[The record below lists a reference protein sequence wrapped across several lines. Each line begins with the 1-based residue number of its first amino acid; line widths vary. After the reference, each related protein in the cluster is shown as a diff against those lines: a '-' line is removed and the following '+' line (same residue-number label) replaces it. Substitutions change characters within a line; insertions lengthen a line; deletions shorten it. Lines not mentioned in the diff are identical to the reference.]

1 MRDKWCVKRDNSR
14 HRPFVTDHVS
24 ARVRTVTV
32 RGDPAEKARKTAE
45 AEAFSKLRFP
55 ARLI

>member
-32 RGDPAEKARKTAE
+32 RGDPAEKHEKTAE
-45 AEAFSKLRFP
+45 TEAIPKLRFP
-55 ARLI
+55 ARMI